1 MTTTRWAK
9 GKSGNPGG
17 RKPGTGK
24 VAELRAAIAKD
35 IPAIVKSLTAAA
47 KGGDVAAARLL
58 LDRVLPALK
67 PVEEVVIVPLA
78 GDTLTDHGRAALNA
92 IAGGQL
98 APGQGA
104 ALLVAMGALAKL
116 VEADDLDRRIEALE
130 KRYGTTRGKP
140 CSRLND
146 V

>member
-1 MTTTRWAK
+1 MTTTRWTK
-9 GKSGNPGG
+9 GQSGNPGG

-35 IPAIVKSLTAAA
+35 IPAIIKGLTTAAKA
-47 KGGDVAAARLL
+47 GDVAAARLL

-67 PVEEVVIVPLA
+67 PVEEVVSLPLDGA
-78 GDTLTDHGRAALNA
+78 TLTDRGRAALDA

-104 ALLVAMGALAKL
+104 ALLGAIGALAKL
-116 VEADDLDRRIEALE
+116 VEADELNRRVEALE
-130 KRYGTTRGKP
+130 KRYGTTGGKP
-140 CSRLND
+140 
-146 V
+146 

>member
-1 MTTTRWAK
+1 MTTTRWTK

-24 VAELRAAIAKD
+24 VAELRTAIAKD
-35 IPAIVKSLTAAA
+35 MPAIVKALTAAA
-47 KGGDVAAARLL
+47 KGGDVSAAKLL

-67 PVEEVVIVPLA
+67 PVEETIALLLP
-78 GDTLTDHGRAALNA
+78 GETFTDRGRAALDA

-104 ALLVAMGALAKL
+104 ALLGAMGALARL
-116 VEADDLDRRIEALE
+116 VETDELNRRIAALE
-130 KRYGTTRGKP
+130 ARHGK
-140 CSRLND
+140 S
-146 V
+146 

>member
-9 GKSGNPGG
+9 GRSGNPGG

-24 VAELRAAIAKD
+24 VAALRAAISKD
-35 IPAIVKSLTAAA
+35 IPAIIEGLTVAAI
-47 KGGDVAAARLL
+47 GGDVGAAKLL

-67 PVEEVVIVPLA
+67 PVEEAIAVPLP
-78 GDTLTDHGRAALNA
+78 GDTLTDRGRAALDA

-104 ALLVAMGALAKL
+104 ALLGAIGALARL
-116 VEADDLDRRIEALE
+116 VETDELNRRIAALE
-130 KRYGTTRGKP
+130 TRYGK
-140 CSRLND
+140 S
-146 V
+146 